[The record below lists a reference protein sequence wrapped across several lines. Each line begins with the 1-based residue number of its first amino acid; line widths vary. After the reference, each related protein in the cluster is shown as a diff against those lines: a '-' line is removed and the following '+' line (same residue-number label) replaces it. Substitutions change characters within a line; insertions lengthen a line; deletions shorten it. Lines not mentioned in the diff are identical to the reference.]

1 MDVYSRSRVLPAFNG
16 AYQLPQVLKTANPCI
31 IETPKDGGG
40 NPRIGEYGSPQ
51 GFMKSMHKHKF
62 SPKGK
67 MKLGG
72 GAPMNSTI
80 FHARH
85 QTITEASPQVKMQKY
100 SSGLQTPSKQIMSRT
115 GQGLIQSME
124 FPAASLKK

>member
-1 MDVYSRSRVLPAFNG
+1 
-16 AYQLPQVLKTANPCI
+16 
-31 IETPKDGGG
+31 
-40 NPRIGEYGSPQ
+40 
-51 GFMKSMHKHKF
+51 MKSMHKHKF

-67 MKLGG
+67 MKLGS

-85 QTITEASPQVKMQKY
+85 QTITESTAQVKMLKY